1 MAILSNNFTT
11 QVPITSG
18 RTGTQAIKWINAPR
32 VFVKA
37 SDTTP
42 TPVTVKANGATPS
55 GGWVDLGIVDGDLG
69 IAYTKELKEIR
80 TGIDNFL
87 RLTYASQ
94 RNGSF
99 TANLSQFDDKVIEE
113 VSGITPSVITSG
125 SIIQFAVGQEDVVKK
140 AVLLV
145 CENKL
150 DGKEFQFYHPNADIS
165 FNITNS
171 GEFTVVELTANLT
184 GFTYNSKDTLF
195 IMSEFA

>member
-11 QVPITSG
+11 QVPIATG
-18 RTGTQAIKWINAPR
+18 RTGTQSIKWINAPR
-32 VFVKA
+32 VFLKA
-37 SDTTP
+37 PDTTP
-42 TPVTVKANGATPS
+42 TPVTVKANGSTPS
-55 GGWVDLGIVDGDLG
+55 GWTDLGIVDGDLS

-94 RNGSF
+94 RSGSF
-99 TANLSQFDDKVIEE
+99 SVNLSQFDDKVIEE

-125 SIIQFAVGQEDVVKK
+125 SIIQFAVGQEDVVKR

-165 FNITNS
+165 FNFTNS

-184 GFTYNSKDTLF
+184 GFTFNTKDTLF